1 MVDHRGLRPPISH
14 VRCRTAYFLFKTAEA
29 LEGKA
34 STLLSVVG
42 SLAGKNNFNFTLC
55 RRLGR
60 LVSLPSIER
69 CTGDSPSRSIR
80 MTSERSN
87 EGYINN
93 TSSENC
99 VQRNSL
105 ALWRGMKAKSHYV
118 ASSSLI
124 KFQTCLHPQS
134 LTTYSALLRTR
145 LIFFSLLFNDTDVIL
160 PTPALLAD
168 LNSGSTSKVM
178 LSESAELHLLEA
190 IGLIT
195 SSTYCYFE
203 GDVAGEIDNN
213 CSASILKQQQ
223 KQAEVQLQ
231 MRQRQQTLE
240 EVIRLIS
247 GHIHSLV
254 SFPQLIKFTEEV
266 GAVVAHKV
274 SCLSSLA
281 KGHSYKSRAKH
292 PDTTFDAATS
302 FDAAASAAVAAA
314 TTLGHIAA
322 VRGKCVIFH
331 HRMIMCAGL
340 RSLEALSH
348 SVPLLLSYCDSRAAD
363 SGKEGGGV
371 NSTEGSSDEVLQ
383 LLNQAMLEFQGA
395 ALITVDACLTPAL
408 KKCWSL
414 SAELEKNAYV
424 PASCDGQH
432 PSVVNRTGSSDAP
445 KAEVEAP
452 HFQAERIALQKQ
464 SLVFLQHISTQQCD
478 QALYSDRNSSLLTA
492 IFVDEILVGLQ
503 GGRGRISA
511 AGGIPLRKAAT
522 GTLTGLVKAWLSTL
536 SAHPIPTT
544 LSAALWSFL
553 KEKALP
559 TILRSCTDGVSLDLR
574 DAAAQAYLVDVG
586 TFLWTLS
593 SPTCQEEQHRLYLTD
608 ALPAL
613 GWSQNAASV
622 LLNMLAAQTP
632 LGTFKE
638 NFKKFIRSAAVA

>member
-1 MVDHRGLRPPISH
+1 
-14 VRCRTAYFLFKTAEA
+14 
-29 LEGKA
+29 
-34 STLLSVVG
+34 
-42 SLAGKNNFNFTLC
+42 
-55 RRLGR
+55 
-60 LVSLPSIER
+60 
-69 CTGDSPSRSIR
+69 
-80 MTSERSN
+80 
-87 EGYINN
+87 
-93 TSSENC
+93 
-99 VQRNSL
+99 
-105 ALWRGMKAKSHYV
+105 
-118 ASSSLI
+118 
-124 KFQTCLHPQS
+124 
-134 LTTYSALLRTR
+134 
-145 LIFFSLLFNDTDVIL
+145 
-160 PTPALLAD
+160 
-168 LNSGSTSKVM
+168 M

-203 GDVAGEIDNN
+203 GDVTGEIDNN
-213 CSASILKQQQ
+213 SSAALLKQQQ
-223 KQAEVQLQ
+223 KQVEVQLQ
-231 MRQRQQTLE
+231 LRQRQQTLE

-247 GHIHSLV
+247 GHIHSLL
-254 SFPQLIKFTEEV
+254 SFPQLNKYTEEI

-274 SCLSSLA
+274 SSLSSLA
-281 KGHSYKSRAKH
+281 KGHSYQSRAKH
-292 PDTTFDAATS
+292 PDTTFDAAIS
-302 FDAAASAAVAAA
+302 FDAAASAAVAAS
-314 TTLGHIAA
+314 TTLGRIAA

-348 SVPLLLSYCDSRAAD
+348 SVPLLLSYCDSRAVD
-363 SGKEGGGV
+363 TSKEGGGI
-371 NSTEGSSDEVLQ
+371 NLTEGNSDEVLQ

-424 PASCDGQH
+424 PVPHTQCDV
-432 PSVVNRTGSSDAP
+432 SRTGSSDVL
-445 KAEVEAP
+445 KIEVEAP
-452 HFQAERIALQKQ
+452 HFQAERISLQKQ

-478 QALYSDRNSSLLTA
+478 QALYSERNSSLLTA
-492 IFVDEILVGLQ
+492 IFDDEILVGLQ

-522 GTLTGLVKAWLSTL
+522 GTLTGLVKAWLSIPST
-536 SAHPIPTT
+536 HPIPSS
-544 LSAALWSFL
+544 LAAALWSFM

-593 SPTCQEEQHRLYLTD
+593 SPTCQEEQLRTYLTD

-613 GWSQNAASV
+613 GWSHNAASI
-622 LLNMLAAQTP
+622 LMNMLAAQTP

>member
-1 MVDHRGLRPPISH
+1 
-14 VRCRTAYFLFKTAEA
+14 
-29 LEGKA
+29 
-34 STLLSVVG
+34 
-42 SLAGKNNFNFTLC
+42 
-55 RRLGR
+55 
-60 LVSLPSIER
+60 
-69 CTGDSPSRSIR
+69 
-80 MTSERSN
+80 
-87 EGYINN
+87 
-93 TSSENC
+93 
-99 VQRNSL
+99 
-105 ALWRGMKAKSHYV
+105 
-118 ASSSLI
+118 
-124 KFQTCLHPQS
+124 
-134 LTTYSALLRTR
+134 
-145 LIFFSLLFNDTDVIL
+145 
-160 PTPALLAD
+160 
-168 LNSGSTSKVM
+168 M

-203 GDVAGEIDNN
+203 GDVAGEVDNN
-213 CSASILKQQQ
+213 SSAALLKQQQ
-223 KQAEVQLQ
+223 KQVEVQLQ

-247 GHIHSLV
+247 GHIHSLL
-254 SFPQLIKFTEEV
+254 SFPQLSKFTEEV

-292 PDTTFDAATS
+292 PDTTFDAAIS

-340 RSLEALSH
+340 RSLDALSH
-348 SVPLLLSYCDSRAAD
+348 SVPLLLSYCDSRAVDA
-363 SGKEGGGV
+363 SKEGGGF
-371 NSTEGSSDEVLQ
+371 NSTEGNSDEVLQ

-424 PASCDGQH
+424 PVPHTLSDGQH
-432 PSVVNRTGSSDAP
+432 PSDAL
-445 KAEVEAP
+445 KVEVEAP
-452 HFQAERIALQKQ
+452 HFQAERISLQKQ

-492 IFVDEILVGLQ
+492 IFDDEILVGLQ

-522 GTLTGLVKAWLSTL
+522 GTLTGLVKAWLSVPST
-536 SAHPIPTT
+536 HPIPST
-544 LSAALWSFL
+544 LSAALWSFI

-593 SPTCQEEQHRLYLTD
+593 SPTCQEEQLRIYLTD

>member
-1 MVDHRGLRPPISH
+1 MLTHPTSHHLLLILHCFLSLVD
-14 VRCRTAYFLFKTAEA
+14 V
-29 LEGKA
+29 
-34 STLLSVVG
+34 
-42 SLAGKNNFNFTLC
+42 
-55 RRLGR
+55 
-60 LVSLPSIER
+60 
-69 CTGDSPSRSIR
+69 
-80 MTSERSN
+80 
-87 EGYINN
+87 
-93 TSSENC
+93 NC
-99 VQRNSL
+99 
-105 ALWRGMKAKSHYV
+105 
-118 ASSSLI
+118 
-124 KFQTCLHPQS
+124 
-134 LTTYSALLRTR
+134 
-145 LIFFSLLFNDTDVIL
+145 TDVIL

-195 SSTYCYFE
+195 SSTYCYLE
-203 GDVAGEIDNN
+203 GDGAGEIDNN
-213 CSASILKQQQ
+213 ISAALLKQQQ
-223 KQAEVQLQ
+223 KQVEVQVQ

-247 GHIHSLV
+247 GHIHSLL
-254 SFPQLIKFTEEV
+254 SFPQLSKYTEEI

-292 PDTTFDAATS
+292 PDTTFDAAIS

-314 TTLGHIAA
+314 TTLGRIAA

-348 SVPLLLSYCDSRAAD
+348 SVPLLLSYCDSRAVD
-363 SGKEGGGV
+363 TSKEGGGV
-371 NSTEGSSDEVLQ
+371 NLTEGNSDEVLQ

-424 PASCDGQH
+424 PLPHVLCDGQH
-432 PSVVNRTGSSDAP
+432 PSAVNRTGSSDAL
-445 KAEVEAP
+445 KVEVEAP
-452 HFQAERIALQKQ
+452 HFQAERILLQKQ

-478 QALYSDRNSSLLTA
+478 QALYSDRNSSLLSA
-492 IFVDEILVGLQ
+492 IFDDEILVGLQ

-522 GTLTGLVKAWLSTL
+522 GTLTGLVKAWLSNP
-536 SAHPIPTT
+536 SPHPIPST
-544 LSAALWSFL
+544 LSAALWSFM

-593 SPTCQEEQHRLYLTD
+593 SPTCQEEQLRIYLTE